1 MAAPAHVLW
10 QDCDI
15 EALWHSSPFRLLG
28 SWHQGALT
36 VMLAQP
42 SSAPVERIFSMLK
55 TVINDHDQ
63 QCAMRWAC
71 RLSNRIYDALVN
83 EHNQLKLDLSI
94 IFVRC
99 NIYKALFY

>member
-1 MAAPAHVLW
+1 MAAPAHVPW

-42 SSAPVERIFSMLK
+42 SSAPVERVFSMLK
-55 TVINDHDQ
+55 TVVSDQ
-63 QCAMRWAC
+63 QCSGLADYQTGSMMLYYNTRERA
-71 RLSNRIYDALVN
+71 RPA
-83 EHNQLKLDLSI
+83 
-94 IFVRC
+94 
-99 NIYKALFY
+99 

>member
-1 MAAPAHVLW
+1 MAAPAHVPW

-15 EALWHSSPFRLLG
+15 EAGALWHSSPFRLLG

-55 TVINDHDQ
+55 TVIHVHDQ
-63 QCAMRWAC
+63 QCGG
-71 RLSNRIYDALVN
+71 LVDYQTGSMMLYYN
-83 EHNQLKLDLSI
+83 TRE
-94 IFVRC
+94 R
-99 NIYKALFY
+99 ARPA